1 MQQILFRRVF
11 FQAAPATGAVQL
23 VFYVQ
28 LKPIAMLKNY
38 WKIAI
43 RQLKKGKLYSAIK
56 IGGFALSVAACLLI
70 ALFIRDELSYDRGY
84 VHGDRIYRL
93 INLYDDNGKISKG
106 TAFAAPFAKAV
117 TADFPDIEPA
127 GRIMPFAL
135 FYGAG
140 SNEVMRSDGDQNTYE
155 EGFTYADPQILDIL
169 EIPMV
174 YGDRA
179 HALTEPNTIVLSKKK
194 ADKYFP
200 NQNPVGKILY
210 LNNDKTQPRKIG
222 GVMKDAPSNTH
233 FQYDFLLTL
242 TGHELWPG
250 EQNSWGPQNYNTYI
264 RLRSGADPAQLQA
277 KLKSV
282 VRKYMVPEM
291 IQAGRTDAEAAVKT
305 HSFALQPVSAIHI
318 TADIQE
324 GLPHGDIRFIWLFAS
339 VACFILVIAC
349 INFINLSTAKSA
361 NRAKEV
367 GLRKVIGSGRGSLI
381 RQFLTES
388 VLYSVCS
395 FILAIVLAWLL
406 LPYFNRL
413 AAKSLVFPWGAW
425 WLLPVML
432 LAALVIGILAGLYPS
447 FYLAA
452 FKPIEVLKGNVS
464 RGSRNS
470 SLRSILVVFQFTISV
485 ILIIGTI
492 VVYRQM
498 QFILNKKIGFDKD
511 QVVVIQGTSTLAKQI
526 KTFKNELLK
535 LPSVK
540 NVAISGYLPVAGSQ
554 RNQNPFWKEGKTKE
568 EAPVGGQFWQVDPDY
583 IPTLGMKIVEGRN
596 LSADIAS
603 DSLAVV
609 INQTL
614 AKKMLLTNPV
624 GTRITNSDKVYTVVG
639 VVEDFNFESMRED
652 VSPLCLSRRYSTAFM
667 LVKVQGAD
675 MSATVQSISGL
686 WKKFSPN
693 QAIRYTFLDETYA
706 LMYDDVQRMGHIFTS
721 FSVLAVIIACLGL
734 FALSAFMAEQRGKEI
749 SIRKVLGA
757 SVTQLMGLLSESFVK
772 LVLLS
777 VIVASPIAWWAMH
790 QWLQDFVYRVDI
802 SAWVFFA
809 AGALVILIALLTI
822 SFQAIRAALA
832 NPAGRLR
839 SE

>member
-1 MQQILFRRVF
+1 
-11 FQAAPATGAVQL
+11 
-23 VFYVQ
+23 
-28 LKPIAMLKNY
+28 MLKNY
-38 WKIAI
+38 WKIAL
-43 RQLKKGKLYSAIK
+43 RQLRKQKLYSSIK
-56 IGGFALSVAACLLI
+56 IGGFALSIAACLLI

-84 VHGDRIYRL
+84 AHTDRIYRL
-93 INLYDDNGKISKG
+93 INIYDDNGKIYKG
-106 TAFAAPFAKAV
+106 TAFSAPFAKAV
-117 TADFPDIEPA
+117 VADFPEIELA
-127 GRIMPFAL
+127 GRIMPFPL

-140 SNEVMRSDGDQNTYE
+140 SNEVMRSDGDQNIYE
-155 EGFTYADPQILDIL
+155 EGFTYADPEILDIL
-169 EIPMV
+169 EVPMV

-179 HALTEPNTIVLSKKK
+179 HALAEPNTIVLSKRK

-210 LNNDKTQPRKIG
+210 LNNDKMRPRKIG
-222 GVMKDAPSNTH
+222 GVMKDFPSNTH

-242 TGHELWPG
+242 KGSELWPG

-264 RLRSGADPAQLQA
+264 RLRPGTDAAQLQE

-282 VRKYMVPEM
+282 VRKYIVPEM
-291 IQAGRTDAEAAVKT
+291 IKAGRTDAEKAGKA
-305 HSFALQPVSAIHI
+305 HSFSLQPVSAIHI

-324 GLPHGDIRFIWLFAS
+324 GLSHGDIRFVWLFGA
-339 VACFILVIAC
+339 VACFILLIAG
-349 INFINLSTAKSA
+349 INFINLSTARSA

-367 GLRKVIGSGRGSLI
+367 GLRKVIGSGRGSLV

-388 VLYSVCS
+388 LLFSVCS

-425 WLLPVML
+425 WLFPIML

-447 FYLAA
+447 FYLSA
-452 FKPIEVLKGNVS
+452 FKPIQVLKGQLS

-470 SLRSILVVFQFTISV
+470 SLRSILVVFQFTTSV
-485 ILIIGTI
+485 ILIIGTFI
-492 VVYRQM
+492 VYRQM
-498 QFILNKKIGFDKD
+498 QFILQKKIGFDKD
-511 QVVVIQGTSTLAKQI
+511 QVVVIQGTGTLDKEI

-535 LPSVK
+535 LPSIRK
-540 NVAISGYLPVAGSQ
+540 VAISGYLPVAGSK

-568 EAPVGGQFWQVDPDY
+568 EAPVGGQFWRVDPDY
-583 IPTLGMKIVEGRN
+583 IPTLGMKMAEGRN

-614 AKKMLLTNPV
+614 AKKLLLKNPV
-624 GTRITNSDKVYTVVG
+624 GTRITNSHDIFTVVG
-639 VVEDFNFESMRED
+639 VVQDFNFESMREEVAPLCMARGYSSASMLAK
-652 VSPLCLSRRYSTAFM
+652 VSP
-667 LVKVQGAD
+667 AD
-675 MSATVQSISGL
+675 MAGTIQSISGL

-693 QAIRYTFLDETYA
+693 QAIRYIFLDESYA

-721 FSVLAVIIACLGL
+721 FSILAVIIACLGL

-757 SVTQLMGLLSESFVK
+757 SVTQLAGLLSKDFVK

-777 VIVASPIAWWAMH
+777 VLIASPIAWWAMH
-790 QWLQDFVYRVDI
+790 KWLQDFVYRIDI
-802 SAWVFFA
+802 SAWVFVA
-809 AGALVILIALLTI
+809 AGALVVLIALLTI
-822 SFQAIRAALA
+822 SFQAIRAAVA
-832 NPAGRLR
+832 NPVKSLR

>member
-1 MQQILFRRVF
+1 M
-11 FQAAPATGAVQL
+11 
-23 VFYVQ
+23 
-28 LKPIAMLKNY
+28 
-38 WKIAI
+38 
-43 RQLKKGKLYSAIK
+43 
-56 IGGFALSVAACLLI
+56 
-70 ALFIRDELSYDRGY
+70 
-84 VHGDRIYRL
+84 
-93 INLYDDNGKISKG
+93 
-106 TAFAAPFAKAV
+106 
-117 TADFPDIEPA
+117 
-127 GRIMPFAL
+127 
-135 FYGAG
+135 
-140 SNEVMRSDGDQNTYE
+140 
-155 EGFTYADPQILDIL
+155 
-169 EIPMV
+169 
-174 YGDRA
+174 
-179 HALTEPNTIVLSKKK
+179 
-194 ADKYFP
+194 
-200 NQNPVGKILY
+200 
-210 LNNDKTQPRKIG
+210 
-222 GVMKDAPSNTH
+222 
-233 FQYDFLLTL
+233 
-242 TGHELWPG
+242 
-250 EQNSWGPQNYNTYI
+250 
-264 RLRSGADPAQLQA
+264 
-277 KLKSV
+277 
-282 VRKYMVPEM
+282 
-291 IQAGRTDAEAAVKT
+291 
-305 HSFALQPVSAIHI
+305 
-318 TADIQE
+318 
-324 GLPHGDIRFIWLFAS
+324 RFIWLFGA
-339 VACFILVIAC
+339 VACFILLIAG

-367 GLRKVIGSGRGSLI
+367 GLRKVIGSGRASLV

-425 WLLPVML
+425 WLFPIML

-470 SLRSILVVFQFTISV
+470 SLRSILVVFQFTTSV

-511 QVVVIQGTSTLAKQI
+511 QVVVIQGTSTLDKEI

-540 NVAISGYLPVAGSQ
+540 KVAISGYLPVAGSQ

-614 AKKMLLTNPV
+614 AKRMLLKNPV
-624 GTRITNSDKVYTVVG
+624 GARITNSHDVFTVVG
-639 VVEDFNFESMRED
+639 VVQDFNFESMRED
-652 VSPLCLSRRYSTAFM
+652 VAPLCLARRYSSAFM

-675 MSATVQSISGL
+675 MTATIQSISGL
-686 WKKFSPN
+686 WKKFAPN
-693 QAIRYTFLDETYA
+693 QPIRYTFLDESYA

-721 FSVLAVIIACLGL
+721 FSMLAIIIACLGL

-757 SVTQLMGLLSESFVK
+757 SVTQLAGLLSGDFVK

-777 VIVASPIAWWAMH
+777 VIIASPIAWWAMH
-790 QWLQDFVYRVDI
+790 QWLQDFVFRVDI
-802 SAWVFFA
+802 SAWVFVA

-822 SFQAIRAALA
+822 SFQAIRAATA
-832 NPAGRLR
+832 NPTERLR
-839 SE
+839 AE

>member
-1 MQQILFRRVF
+1 
-11 FQAAPATGAVQL
+11 
-23 VFYVQ
+23 
-28 LKPIAMLKNY
+28 MLKNY
-38 WKIAI
+38 WKIAL
-43 RQLKKGKLYSAIK
+43 RQLRKQKLYSSIK
-56 IGGFALSVAACLLI
+56 IGGFALSIAACLLI

-84 VHGDRIYRL
+84 AHADRIYRL
-93 INLYDDNGKISKG
+93 INLYDDNGKIYKG
-106 TAFAAPFAKAV
+106 TAFSAPFAKAV
-117 TADFPDIEPA
+117 KADFPEIELA

-140 SNEVMRSDGDQNTYE
+140 SNEVMRSDGNQNTYE
-155 EGFTYADPQILDIL
+155 EGFTYADPEILDIL

-179 HALTEPNTIVLSKKK
+179 HALAEPNTIVLSKRK

-210 LNNDKTQPRKIG
+210 LNNDKTRPRKIG
-222 GVMKDAPSNTH
+222 GVMKDFPSNIH

-264 RLRSGADPAQLQA
+264 RMRPGTDAVQLQT

-282 VRKYMVPEM
+282 VKKYIVPDM
-291 IQAGRTDAEAAVKT
+291 IKAGRTDAEKAGKN

-324 GLPHGDIRFIWLFAS
+324 GLPHGDMRFIWLFGA
-339 VACFILVIAC
+339 VACFILLIAG

-367 GLRKVIGSGRGSLI
+367 GLRKVIGSGRASLV

-425 WLLPVML
+425 WLFPIIL

-470 SLRSILVVFQFTISV
+470 SLRSILVVFQFTTSV

-498 QFILNKKIGFDKD
+498 QFILNRKIGFDKD
-511 QVVVIQGTSTLAKQI
+511 QVVVIQGTSTLDKEI
-526 KTFKNELLK
+526 RTFKNELLK

-540 NVAISGYLPVAGSQ
+540 NVAISGYLPIADSK
-554 RNQNPFWKEGKTKE
+554 RDQNPFWKEGKTKE
-568 EAPVGGQFWQVDPDY
+568 EAPVGGQSWWVDPDY

-603 DSLAVV
+603 DSQAIV
-609 INQTL
+609 INQTM
-614 AKKMLLTNPV
+614 AKKLLLQNPVGALLTN
-624 GTRITNSDKVYTVVG
+624 SWAKFTVVG
-639 VVEDFNFESMRED
+639 VVQDFNFESMKEE
-652 VSPLCLSRRYSTAFM
+652 VAPLCLHRGYSSDAM
-667 LVKVQGAD
+667 LVKVRPSD
-675 MSATVQSISGL
+675 MTATIQSIGGL
-686 WKKFSPN
+686 WKKFAPN
-693 QAIRYTFLDETYA
+693 QPIRYTFLDESYA

-721 FSVLAVIIACLGL
+721 FSMLAIIIACLGL

-757 SVTQLMGLLSESFVK
+757 SVTQLAGLLSGDFVK

-777 VIVASPIAWWAMH
+777 VIIASPIAWWAMH
-790 QWLQDFVYRVDI
+790 QWLQDFVFRVDI
-802 SAWVFFA
+802 SAWVFVA
-809 AGALVILIALLTI
+809 AGALVILIALFTI
-822 SFQAIRAALA
+822 SFQAIRAATA
-832 NPAGRLR
+832 NPTERLR
-839 SE
+839 AE